1 MSFPSNLLGVALAT
15 LLVLLVGTIVRF
27 VSLRGAA
34 RDVRLARLGSLVSW
48 WVVVLLILGCAILG
62 RTAGALLFTLIGL
75 LTLREFVSLF
85 PDIHYSRLLLGAAG
99 LLIPLNYLWIWL
111 RWELVF
117 LLFLPLTTALLLG
130 SLQMLTAPTDGFV
143 RKVASLQWLLLVTV
157 YALSHAVRLFDLP
170 SKWNTAAGKGDL
182 FLYLLLLTE
191 GNDIAQAL
199 TGRAIGRLKLVPQL
213 SPRKTWEGLF
223 GGFAATGVLAIL
235 LAPWLTPLN
244 LVQAAILAPVLSIV
258 GTLGDFNMSAVKR
271 DAGVKDSGLLFPG
284 QGGILDRIDSLTFTA
299 PVFFYWV
306 SLLKS

>member
-1 MSFPSNLLGVALAT
+1 MSLSYNLLGVALAT
-15 LLVLLVGTIVRF
+15 LLVFLLGTIIRF
-27 VSLRGAA
+27 VSLRGA
-34 RDVRLARLGSLVSW
+34 DSNVRQARLGSLVSW

-62 RTAGALLFTLIGL
+62 RTASVLLFTFVGL
-75 LTLREFVSLF
+75 LALSEFVSLF
-85 PDIHYSRLLLGAAG
+85 PDTHYSRLLFGAAW

-111 RWELVF
+111 RWDHVF
-117 LLFLPLTTALLLG
+117 LLFLPLSTVLILG
-130 SLQMLTAPTDGFV
+130 SLQMLSAPTGGFV
-143 RKVASLQWLLLVTV
+143 RRVASLQWILLVTV

-170 SKWNTAAGKGDL
+170 SKWNPAAGGSGL

-191 GNDIAQAL
+191 GNDIVQAL

-223 GGFAATGVLAIL
+223 GGVAATGVLGIL

-244 LVQAAILAPVLSIV
+244 LTQAAILAPLLSMV
-258 GTLGDFNMSAVKR
+258 GTLGDLNMSAVKR
-271 DAGVKDSGLLFPG
+271 DAGAKDSGSLFPG

-306 SLLKS
+306 SLLK